1 MSTRNTVI
9 LTGFLVALAAI
20 YSSCRREPDLT
31 GYPEVKFATE
41 VQPIIAA
48 NCTQSGCHNNV
59 DGEEF
64 SLVNYDAI
72 MGYVTPYKAYKS
84 DMYKSI
90 VGKAERMMPP
100 SGPLTDDQIRTI
112 FVWIE
117 QGAPNN

>member
-1 MSTRNTVI
+1 M
-9 LTGFLVALAAI
+9 LVAAASAI
-20 YSSCRREPDLT
+20 VVPSCRREPDLT

-64 SLVNYDAI
+64 SLVTYEEI
-72 MGYVTPYKAYKS
+72 IGYITPYKSYKS
-84 DMYKSI
+84 SLYKTI

-100 SGPLTDDQIRTI
+100 SQPLTDDQIRTI